1 MNNPK
6 RSLIKMEEDKTKTKP
21 KKKKKNSKKKK
32 QVQKPSFLAGRT
44 FKTII
49 GAALFAVGFTLGAS
63 R

>member
-32 QVQKPSFLAGRT
+32 QVQKPSFFTGSI
-44 FKTII
+44 FKGAIA
-49 GAALFAVGFTLGAS
+49 AALFAVGFTLGAS